1 MPTKSHFIPMQHH
14 KISVALPVLILSL
27 LLPALA
33 SAQTNSIPPELRAG
47 NFSCDK
53 ATIQT
58 AVELKH
64 AGWTY
69 IMLEPK
75 SPQAAWGNHDGR
87 TTWWVGYWVNDND
100 RSTSSGQ
107 PKKDENGK
115 LVAQTGSTDLFIFPP
130 HQFQHVD
137 LLFTNFH
144 LPRSTLLMLVSAFA
158 GQEFLLRAYRDAI
171 RERYRFYSYGDC
183 MLIL

>member
-1 MPTKSHFIPMQHH
+1 MSTKSHLIPMQHH

-69 IMLEPK
+69 IMPEPK

-87 TTWWVGYWVNDND
+87 TTWWVGYWVNDKD

-115 LVAQTGSTDLFIFPP
+115 LVGDRKGFKAWRRGGSPPRPTKIEWLCSKTGG
-130 HQFQHVD
+130 VE
-137 LLFTNFH
+137 
-144 LPRSTLLMLVSAFA
+144 PR
-158 GQEFLLRAYRDAI
+158 
-171 RERYRFYSYGDC
+171 
-183 MLIL
+183 